1 VCWLLSNFF
10 LTIPTGY
17 HGKEQKIKFTSV
29 FFKNGPM
36 LDAMGI
42 PLFEIPSRTVGKK
55 KYVMCFPITLK
66 K

>member
-1 VCWLLSNFF
+1 
-10 LTIPTGY
+10 
-17 HGKEQKIKFTSV
+17 
-29 FFKNGPM
+29 M

-66 K
+66 KMRASIYEL